1 MQLKSQISLK
11 WTLLKPAR
19 LKLLSLGWWEI
30 HLLLVPVKF
39 RLACLAYFGSIL
51 YVCIANINKNFIIFL
66 NEIIFEIFNVI
77 SSNERLLH
85 INAGSANVS
94 SVHDELVELTKKPS
108 HKHTSRFKVHS
119 VWRLQ
124 YEKYVLVNTV
134 IVTTRVNAVTI
145 QVQEAPNLHS
155 EISPQN
161 QFYTSSKVEVSSSI
175 DRLKLRVLFILQ
187 QYHSLIQLNVLKEG
201 SILHD
206 LFSEQRC
213 VHIQYS

>member
-1 MQLKSQISLK
+1 MKADF
-11 WTLLKPAR
+11 TLLYLQTKP
-19 LKLLSLGWWEI
+19 
-30 HLLLVPVKF
+30 
-39 RLACLAYFGSIL
+39 
-51 YVCIANINKNFIIFL
+51 
-66 NEIIFEIFNVI
+66 
-77 SSNERLLH
+77 ERLLH
-85 INAGSANVS
+85 INTGSDNVS
-94 SVHDELVELTKKPS
+94 LVHDELVELTKKPS

-124 YEKYVLVNTV
+124 YEKYTV
-134 IVTTRVNAVTI
+134 TVTTRVNAVTI

-213 VHIQYS
+213 VHIQDS